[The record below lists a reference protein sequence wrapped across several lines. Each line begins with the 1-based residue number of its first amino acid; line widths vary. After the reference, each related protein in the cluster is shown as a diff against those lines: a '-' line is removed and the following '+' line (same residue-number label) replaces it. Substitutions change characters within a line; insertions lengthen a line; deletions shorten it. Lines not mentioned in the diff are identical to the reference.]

1 MMNKQQKRYQRHRKI
16 RSKVTGTSK
25 RPRLCVFRSNR
36 YIYAQL
42 IDDEKGHT
50 ILSLND
56 LKLKKLKTTA
66 QSLKLKDRKIE
77 DKQKQ
82 LSGKVAVAYEVGKLI
97 AKEALEK
104 GIKKVVFD
112 RVGYKYHGRV
122 KALAEGAR
130 DGGLKF

>member
-1 MMNKQQKRYQRHRKI
+1 M
-16 RSKVTGTSK
+16 
-25 RPRLCVFRSNR
+25 
-36 YIYAQL
+36 
-42 IDDEKGHT
+42 
-50 ILSLND
+50 SLND

-112 RVGYKYHGRV
+112 RGGYKYHGRV

>member
-16 RSKVTGTSK
+16 RSRVVGTSK

-50 ILSLND
+50 ILSWSDLNFG
-56 LKLKKLKTTA
+56 KLKSKNLK
-66 QSLKLKDRKIE
+66 E
-77 DKQKQ
+77 DKETKDKEKK
-82 LSGKVAVAYEVGKLI
+82 LSGKIAVAYKVGKMI
-97 AKEALEK
+97 AKKALEK

-112 RVGYKYHGRV
+112 RGGYKYHGRV

>member
-16 RSKVTGTSK
+16 RSKVAGTSK

-112 RVGYKYHGRV
+112 RGGYKYHGRV